1 MVLGTGFNSW
11 APALR
16 HDYHK
21 INCVA
26 SGLAIDGVRHLL
38 TIGHIISNVLM
49 SPHLEWIAVA
59 IRG

>member
-1 MVLGTGFNSW
+1 MPDSNSW

-16 HDYHK
+16 HDYHE
-21 INCVA
+21 INCAV
-26 SGLAIDGVRHLL
+26 SGLAINGFRHLF
-38 TIGHIISNVLM
+38 TIGHVTISNVLM